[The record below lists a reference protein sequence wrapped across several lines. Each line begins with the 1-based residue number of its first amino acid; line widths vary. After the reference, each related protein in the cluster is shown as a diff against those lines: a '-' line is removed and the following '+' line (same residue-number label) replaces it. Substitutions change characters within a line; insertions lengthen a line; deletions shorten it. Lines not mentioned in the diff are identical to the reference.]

1 MLNKENNKKVAELL
15 KRQLP
20 DEEIARRTGLSIKEV
35 RDIID
40 TMSKK

>member
-15 KRQLP
+15 KRQFS